1 MNKFISMLKT
11 MSKGD
16 INGMGIGTIAFV
28 AIVALGIIA
37 TFPLM
42 LVLGL
47 QLLGLP
53 VTVSF
58 KSWLGSVLI
67 MIFLTVLRSSRN
79 ESK

>member
-53 VTVSF
+53 ITVSF

-67 MIFLTVLRSSRN
+67 MIFLTVLKSSRN

>member
-1 MNKFISMLKT
+1 MLKT

-37 TFPLM
+37 TFPLV

-53 VTVSF
+53 ITVSF

>member
-1 MNKFISMLKT
+1 MLKT

-53 VTVSF
+53 ITVSF

-67 MIFLTVLRSSRN
+67 MIFLTVLKSSRN

>member
-53 VTVSF
+53 ITVSF

>member
-53 VTVSF
+53 ITVSF

-67 MIFLTVLRSSRN
+67 MIFLTILKSSRN

>member
-37 TFPLM
+37 TFPLV

-53 VTVSF
+53 ITVSF

-67 MIFLTVLRSSRN
+67 MIFLTVLKSSRN

>member
-53 VTVSF
+53 ITVSF

-67 MIFLTVLRSSRN
+67 MIFLAVLKSSRN

>member
-1 MNKFISMLKT
+1 MNKFINMLKT

-53 VTVSF
+53 ITVSF

-67 MIFLTVLRSSRN
+67 MIFLTVLKSSRN

>member
-1 MNKFISMLKT
+1 MLKT

-37 TFPLM
+37 TFPLV

-53 VTVSF
+53 ITVSF

-67 MIFLTVLRSSRN
+67 MIFLTVLKSSRN

>member
-37 TFPLM
+37 TFPLV
-42 LVLGL
+42 LVFGL

-53 VTVSF
+53 ITVSF

-67 MIFLTVLRSSRN
+67 MIFLTVFKSSRN

>member
-1 MNKFISMLKT
+1 MNKFISILKT

-67 MIFLTVLRSSRN
+67 MIFLTVLKSSRN

>member
-16 INGMGIGTIAFV
+16 INGMSFGTIAFV

-37 TFPLM
+37 TFPLT
-42 LVLGL
+42 LVWGL

-53 VTVSF
+53 IAVSF

-67 MIFLTVLRSSRN
+67 MIFLTVFKSSRN

>member
-67 MIFLTVLRSSRN
+67 MIFLTVLKSSRN